1 MDTGSDVC
9 VLDTGYMEA
18 QSIFD
23 VLDGKYIPKPDAP
36 YRANDLGFLRRVDL
50 TPVSK
55 ACNLKVIGIIGKR
68 YFLRHIIQIDYANN
82 RFREVSKKT
91 LEHADVGERFKLT
104 IDHDHFYIQIDVAGK
119 LLDKV
124 LIDTGDT
131 GFLTLDEKTAG
142 ELKLTAGKSQKITA
156 TSVYGV
162 SEGVGYRP
170 DSLQIHGVKFE
181 KPKIAV
187 FPATKG
193 SDPAA
198 VGNEFL
204 SHYIVTIDADGGAMY
219 LKPVEGPTTAATTQP
234 AGRELNRRRK

>member
-1 MDTGSDVC
+1 MKTRTFIDI
-9 VLDTGYMEA
+9 LDNSYRP
-18 QSIFD
+18 I
-23 VLDGKYIPKPDAP
+23 PDAP
-36 YRANDLGFLRRVDL
+36 YRANDLGFLWDIDL
-50 TPVSK
+50 SQVSK

-82 RFREVSKKT
+82 RFREVSKKS
-91 LEHADVGERFKLT
+91 LENADVGERFKLT

-204 SHYIVTIDADGGAMY
+204 SHYIITIDADGGAMY

-234 AGRELNRRRK
+234 AGRELNRGRK